1 MLGLTMFSAM
11 LGEAWYAMG
20 ANRLR
25 TFLTMLGMVIG
36 VGAVVLMMAIGQG
49 AEASVKRSIS
59 AMGSHLFVVLSG
71 PPRMGGART
80 ATGNAPSLNVKDAN
94 AISELYGVV
103 GVAPVTMGKGQVVYG
118 SNNWNTDVIGTTAGY
133 LDVRS
138 WTLAAG
144 YPFQDSDTRSA
155 TRVALLGKT
164 VVQNLF
170 GDDDID
176 PVGKTIRINQRPFV
190 VLGVLDS
197 KGQTLDGRDQDDT
210 IIVPLTTAQRK
221 LFGNQLPGTVRQ
233 IIVQAESDSA
243 MNMVEDALNGL
254 LNQRHNIREGADSDF
269 SVRNLTAI
277 ANSAAETARTMSL
290 LLGAIAS
297 VSLLVGGI
305 GIMNIMLVSVTE
317 RTREIGIRMAIG
329 ARELDILM
337 QFLLEAIMISTVGCL
352 IGILIGV
359 GGAVLVRVFTAAEV
373 IVSSQSVFIAFGVAV
388 TIGIFFGFYPA
399 RKAAR
404 LNPIEALRYQ

>member
-1 MLGLTMFSAM
+1 MFSAM
-11 LGEAWYAMG
+11 LGEAWHAMG

-36 VGAVVLMMAIGQG
+36 VSAVVLMMAIGQG

-59 AMGSHLFVVLSG
+59 AMGSNLFVVLSG
-71 PPRMGGART
+71 PPRVAGARS
-80 ATGNAPSLNVKDAN
+80 ATGNAPSLNVKDAD
-94 AISELYGVV
+94 AIGELDDVI
-103 GVAPVTMGKGQVVYG
+103 GVAPVTMGKSQIVYG
-118 SNNWNTDVIGTTAGY
+118 SNNWNTDIIGTTPSYLDIRSWSLSAGY
-133 LDVRS
+133 AFS
-138 WTLAAG
+138 
-144 YPFQDSDTRSA
+144 DSDIRSA
-155 TRVALLGKT
+155 TRVALIGNT
-164 VVQNLF
+164 VAQNIF
-170 GDDDID
+170 GDDID
-176 PVGKTIRINQRPFV
+176 PVGKTIRINQSPFV
-190 VLGVLDS
+190 ILGVLGS

-221 LFGNQLPGTVRQ
+221 LFGNQLPGSVRM
-233 IIVQAESDSA
+233 IMVQAESDNV
-243 MNMVEDALNGL
+243 MTMVEESMNGL

-329 ARELDILM
+329 ARQRDILM
-337 QFLLEAIMISTVGCL
+337 QFLLEAIMISIVGCL
-352 IGILIGV
+352 IGIAIGV
-359 GGAVLVRVFTAAEV
+359 GGAVLVGIFTQAE
-373 IVSSQSVFIAFGVAV
+373 IIISSDSVLIAFSVAASIGV
-388 TIGIFFGFYPA
+388 FFGFYPA
-399 RKAAR
+399 RMAAQ

>member
-1 MLGLTMFSAM
+1 MFTAM
-11 LGEAWYAMG
+11 LGEAWHAMG

-36 VGAVVLMMAIGQG
+36 VSAVVLMMAIGQG
-49 AEASVKRSIS
+49 AEAAVKRSIS
-59 AMGSHLFVVLSG
+59 AMGSNLFVVLSG
-71 PPRMGGART
+71 PPNAGGARS

-94 AISELYGVV
+94 AITDLDGVN
-103 GVAPVTMGKGQVVYG
+103 GVAPVTMGKAQIVFG
-118 SNNWNTDVIGTTAGY
+118 SNNWNTDIIGTTPSY
-133 LDVRS
+133 LDIRG
-138 WTLAAG
+138 WNLTDG
-144 YPFQDSDTRSA
+144 YAFSESDIRSA
-155 TRVALLGKT
+155 TRVALVGKT
-164 VVQNLF
+164 IVENIF
-170 GDDDID
+170 GENID
-176 PVGKTIRINQRPFV
+176 PVGKTIRIKQSPFV
-190 VLGVLDS
+190 VLGVLES

-221 LFGNQLPGTVRQ
+221 LFGNQLPGSVRQ
-233 IIVQAESDSA
+233 IMVQAESDNT
-243 MNMVEDALNGL
+243 MPMVEQGLNSL

-277 ANSAAETARTMSL
+277 ANSAAETTRTMSL

-329 ARELDILM
+329 ARQRDILM
-337 QFLLEAIMISTVGCL
+337 QFLLEAIVISIVGCL
-352 IGILIGV
+352 IGIGIGV
-359 GGAVLVRVFTAAEV
+359 GGAIVVSIVTKAE
-373 IVSSQSVFIAFGVAV
+373 IIISANSVAIAFGVAAS
-388 TIGIFFGFYPA
+388 IGVFFGFYPA
-399 RKAAR
+399 RKAAM

>member
-1 MLGLTMFSAM
+1 MFSAM
-11 LGEAWYAMG
+11 LGEAWHAMG

-49 AEASVKRSIS
+49 AEASVKRSIN
-59 AMGSHLFVVLSG
+59 AMGSNLFVVLSG
-71 PPRMGGART
+71 PPRMGGVRS

-94 AISELYGVV
+94 ALAELSDVA
-103 GVAPVTMGKGQVVYG
+103 GVAPVTMGKSQIVYA
-118 SNNWNTDVIGTTAGY
+118 SNNWNTDIIGTTPSY
-133 LDVRS
+133 FDVRS
-138 WTLAAG
+138 WNMAAG
-144 YPFQDSDTRSA
+144 YAFSDSDVRSA
-155 TRVALLGKT
+155 TRVALIGQT
-164 VVQNLF
+164 VVQNIF
-170 GDDDID
+170 GDDID
-176 PVGKTIRINQRPFV
+176 PVGQTIRINQRPFV
-190 VLGVLDS
+190 VLGVLAS

-221 LFGNQLPGTVRQ
+221 LFGNQLPGSVRQ
-233 IIVQAESDSA
+233 IIVQASSDRV
-243 MNMVEDALNGL
+243 MGMVEESMNSL

-329 ARELDILM
+329 ARERDILL
-337 QFLLEAIMISTVGCL
+337 QFLLEAVMISIVGCL
-352 IGILIGV
+352 IGIVIGV
-359 GGAVLVRVFTAAEV
+359 GGAVLVSLLTQAEV
-373 IVSSQSVFIAFGVAV
+373 IVSSDSVLIAFSVAA

-399 RKAAR
+399 RKAAK

>member
-1 MLGLTMFSAM
+1 MFSAM
-11 LGEAWYAMG
+11 LGEAWHAMS

-49 AEASVKRSIS
+49 AEAAVKRSIN
-59 AMGSHLFVVLSG
+59 AMGSNLFVVLSG
-71 PPRMGGART
+71 PPNVGGARS

-94 AISELYGVV
+94 AINDLDGVI
-103 GVAPVTMGKGQVVYG
+103 GVAPVTMGKAQIVFG
-118 SNNWNTDVIGTTAGY
+118 SNNWNTDIIGTTPSY
-133 LDVRS
+133 LDVRA
-138 WTLAAG
+138 WYLTDG
-144 YPFQDSDTRSA
+144 YAFSDSDIRSA
-155 TRVALLGKT
+155 TRVALIGKT
-164 VVQNLF
+164 VAQNIF
-170 GDDDID
+170 GDDID
-176 PVGKTIRINQRPFV
+176 PVGKTIRIKQSPFV

-221 LFGNQLPGTVRQ
+221 LFGNQLPGSVRQ
-233 IIVQAESDSA
+233 IIVQAESDKT
-243 MNMVEDALNGL
+243 MTMVEDGLNSL

-277 ANSAAETARTMSL
+277 ANSAAETTRTMSL

-329 ARELDILM
+329 ARQRDILM
-337 QFLLEAIMISTVGCL
+337 QFLLEAIMISIVGCL
-352 IGILIGV
+352 IGIGIGV
-359 GGAVLVRVFTAAEV
+359 AGAILVSTFTQAEV
-373 IVSSQSVFIAFGVAV
+373 IVSSNSVIIAFSVAASIGV
-388 TIGIFFGFYPA
+388 FFGFYPA
-399 RKAAR
+399 RKAAM

>member
-1 MLGLTMFSAM
+1 MFTAM
-11 LGEAWYAMG
+11 LGEAWHAMG

-36 VGAVVLMMAIGQG
+36 VSAVVLMMAIGQG

-59 AMGSHLFVVLSG
+59 AMGSNLFVVLSG
-71 PPRMGGART
+71 PPMASGARS

-94 AISELYGVV
+94 AVTELDGVI
-103 GVAPVTMGKGQVVYG
+103 GVAPVTMGKAQIVFG
-118 SNNWNTDVIGTTAGY
+118 SNNWNTDVIGTTPSYMEIRGWGLSDGY
-133 LDVRS
+133 AFS
-138 WTLAAG
+138 E
-144 YPFQDSDTRSA
+144 SDLRSA
-155 TRVALLGKT
+155 TRVALIGKT
-164 VVQNLF
+164 IAQNIF
-170 GDDDID
+170 GDNID
-176 PVGKTIRINQRPFV
+176 PVGKTIRIKQSPFV

-221 LFGNQLPGTVRQ
+221 LFGNQLPGSVRQ
-233 IIVQAESDSA
+233 IMVQAESDNA
-243 MNMVEDALNGL
+243 MTMVEEGLNSL
-254 LNQRHNIREGADSDF
+254 LNQRHNIREGAESDF

-277 ANSAAETARTMSL
+277 ANSAAETTRTMSL

-329 ARELDILM
+329 ARQRDILL
-337 QFLLEAIMISTVGCL
+337 QFLLEAIVISIVGCL
-352 IGILIGV
+352 IGIAIGV
-359 GGAVLVRVFTAAEV
+359 GGAIMVNTITKAE
-373 IVSSQSVFIAFGVAV
+373 IIISANSVAIAFGVAAS
-388 TIGIFFGFYPA
+388 IGVFFGFYPA

>member
-1 MLGLTMFSAM
+1 MFSAM
-11 LGEAWYAMG
+11 LGEAWHAMG

-36 VGAVVLMMAIGQG
+36 VSAVVLMMAIGQG

-80 ATGNAPSLNVKDAN
+80 ATGNAPSLNVRDATAMN
-94 AISELYGVV
+94 ELYGVV
-103 GVAPVTMGKGQVVYG
+103 GVAPVTMGKGQVVYA
-118 SNNWNTDVIGTTAGY
+118 SNNWNTDIIGTTPEYMDIRGWS
-133 LDVRS
+133 LS
-138 WTLAAG
+138 AG
-144 YPFQDSDTRSA
+144 YPFSSSDTRSA

-170 GDDDID
+170 GEEDVD

-233 IIVQAESDSA
+233 IMVQAESDNV
-243 MNMVEDALNGL
+243 MGMVEEALNSL

-329 ARELDILM
+329 ARERDILM
-337 QFLLEAIMISTVGCL
+337 QFLLEAIMISIVGCL
-352 IGILIGV
+352 IGIVIGV
-359 GGAVLVRVFTAAEV
+359 GGAILVSAFTQAEV
-373 IVSSQSVFIAFGVAV
+373 IISSASVLIAFSVAASIGV
-388 TIGIFFGFYPA
+388 FFGFYPA

>member
-1 MLGLTMFSAM
+1 MFSAM
-11 LGEAWYAMG
+11 LGEAWHAMG

-49 AEASVKRSIS
+49 AEASVKRSIN

-71 PPRMGGART
+71 PPRIGGARS

-94 AISELYGVV
+94 AIGELYGVT
-103 GVAPVTMGKGQVVYG
+103 GVAPVTTGKGQVVYA
-118 SNNWNTDVIGTTAGY
+118 SSNWNTDIIGTTASY

-138 WTLAAG
+138 WTLSAG
-144 YPFQDSDTRSA
+144 YPFLDSDTRSA

-170 GDDDID
+170 GDDGID
-176 PVGKTIRINQRPFV
+176 PIGKTIRINQRPFV

-221 LFGNQLPGTVRQ
+221 LFGNQLPGSVRQ
-233 IIVQAESDSA
+233 IIVQAESDAA
-243 MNMVEDALNGL
+243 MGMVEDSLNSL

-317 RTREIGIRMAIG
+317 RTREIGVRMAIG
-329 ARELDILM
+329 ARERDILM

-352 IGILIGV
+352 IGIVIGV
-359 GGAVLVRVFTAAEV
+359 GGAVLVSVFTQAEV
-373 IVSSQSVFIAFGVAV
+373 IVSSQSVLIAFSVAV

>member
-1 MLGLTMFSAM
+1 MFSAM
-11 LGEAWYAMG
+11 LGEAWHAMG

-49 AEASVKRSIS
+49 AEAAVKRSIN

-71 PPRMGGART
+71 PPNAGGARS

-94 AISELYGVV
+94 AVVELDGVA
-103 GVAPVTMGKGQVVYG
+103 GVAPVTMGKAQIIYG
-118 SNNWNTDVIGTTAGY
+118 SNNWNTDIIGTTPSY

-138 WTLAAG
+138 WSLADG
-144 YPFQDSDTRSA
+144 YAFSDADVRSA
-155 TRVALLGKT
+155 TRVALIGKT
-164 VVQNLF
+164 VAMSIF
-170 GDDDID
+170 GEDID
-176 PVGKTIRINQRPFV
+176 PVGKTIRIKQSPFV
-190 VLGVLDS
+190 ILGVLDS

-221 LFGNQLPGTVRQ
+221 LFGNQLPGSVRQ
-233 IIVQAESDSA
+233 IIVQAESDEA
-243 MNMVEDALNGL
+243 MAMVEQNLNGL

-277 ANSAAETARTMSL
+277 ANSAAETTRTMSL

-329 ARELDILM
+329 ARQRDILL
-337 QFLLEAIMISTVGCL
+337 QFLLEAIVISIVGCL
-352 IGILIGV
+352 IGIGIGV
-359 GGAVLVRVFTAAEV
+359 GGAIAVSTFTQAEV
-373 IVSSQSVFIAFGVAV
+373 IVSSDSVLIAFSVAASIGV
-388 TIGIFFGFYPA
+388 FFGFYPA
-399 RKAAR
+399 KKAAM